1 MTRTTSPSEP
11 DAPTDTGGSERPG
24 RPLRIGQIA
33 CDLGRSPDGGI
44 TSGHASIRLRALIP
58 SRALAA
64 SGCRVTVFEDRH
76 LRGDLQSGAIFDQD
90 VVFIHKARF
99 DLSGVM
105 EQLRARGVRVV
116 LDICDHVFA
125 LPHLSQQ
132 YAMMI
137 ARADLITT
145 PTEALA
151 EIIRQHTRHA
161 VRVIPDAIEG
171 TRGTPYEGRPA
182 RPPRLLW
189 YGRSANLKPLIDRVE
204 RFGRSVLGREVVLQ
218 VVSDLGRGVELL
230 RQRAPADLKL
240 EITPWTAEANEQAL
254 ARADLVVLPSDD
266 EPSRAVKSANRMERA
281 LWSGRV
287 PVVTP
292 GAVYEP
298 YRGMAAID
306 ADPAAGVRM
315 ALDNAALW
323 PEWIARAQAQ
333 IAATRSGEA
342 LAPFWHEV
350 AHEAAFSP
358 VEPPEQ
364 AAASVRRL
372 YHIGGGTHGLPGYI
386 TIDHTGAPDLMVA
399 PGAPLPLEDA
409 VADEILAPGQLP
421 SAATPDARVALA
433 DWVRVLAPGGRLIVE
448 VARYRAEPIKA
459 ALIAVTERDPALSLV
474 QGRALFLGGAARA
487 ARWVVTRVL

>member
-1 MTRTTSPSEP
+1 L
-11 DAPTDTGGSERPG
+11 GQ
-24 RPLRIGQIA
+24 PLRIGHIA
-33 CDLGRSPDGGI
+33 CDLGRSADGGL

-58 SRALAA
+58 SRALVAA
-64 SGCRVTVFEDRH
+64 GSRVTVFEDRH
-76 LRGDLQSGAIFDQD
+76 LRGDFQSGAIFDQD
-90 VVFIHKARF
+90 VVFVHKARF

-132 YAMMI
+132 YTMMI
-137 ARADLITT
+137 ERADLITT

-151 EIIRQHTRHA
+151 QVIRHHA
-161 VRVIPDAIEG
+161 APQVRVIPDAIEG
-171 TRGTPYEGRPA
+171 PRGTPHEGRPGT
-182 RPPRLLW
+182 PPRLLW

-204 RFGRSVLGREVVLQ
+204 RFGRSALGREVVLE
-218 VVSDLGRGVELL
+218 VVSDMGRGVELL
-230 RQRAPADLKL
+230 RQRAPDDLKL
-240 EITPWTAEANEQAL
+240 EITPWTAVANEQAL
-254 ARADLVVLPSDD
+254 ARADLVVLPSDE

-315 ALDNAALW
+315 ALGHAADW
-323 PEWIARAQAQ
+323 PAWIMRAQDQ
-333 IAATRSGEA
+333 IAVTRSGEA
-342 LAPFWHEV
+342 LAPSWHR
-350 AHEAAFSP
+350 
-358 VEPPEQ
+358 
-364 AAASVRRL
+364 AASEALGLEPETAQETAQETVPKSAQSRSQTRTHTVRRL
-372 YHIGGGTHGLPGYI
+372 YHIGGGGHGLPGYI
-386 TIDHTGAPDLMVA
+386 TIDHVGAPDLLVA
-399 PGAPLPLEDA
+399 QGAPLPLEDGA
-409 VADEILAPGQLP
+409 ADEILAPGQLP
-421 SAATPDARVALA
+421 SAAVPDPSVALA

-448 VARYRAEPIKA
+448 VARDRAEPIKT
-459 ALIAVTERDPALSLV
+459 ALIAVTEADPALHLE

-487 ARWVVTRVL
+487 ARWVVTRAPLPPRD